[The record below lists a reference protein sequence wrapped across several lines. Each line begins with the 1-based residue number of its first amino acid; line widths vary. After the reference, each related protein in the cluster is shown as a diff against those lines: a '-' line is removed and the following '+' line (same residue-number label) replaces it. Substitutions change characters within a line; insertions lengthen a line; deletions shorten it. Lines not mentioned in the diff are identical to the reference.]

1 MDQCVYIRLLPRE
14 DEQEVGQVEVTIV
27 RGGQLTWT

>member
-1 MDQCVYIRLLPRE
+1 MDQCVYIRLLPGG
-14 DEQEVGQVEVTIV
+14 DEQEVGQDEVTIA